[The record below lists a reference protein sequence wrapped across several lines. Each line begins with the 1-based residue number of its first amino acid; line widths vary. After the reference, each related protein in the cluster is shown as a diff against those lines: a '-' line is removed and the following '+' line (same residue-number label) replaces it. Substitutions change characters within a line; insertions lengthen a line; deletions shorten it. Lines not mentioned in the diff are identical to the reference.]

1 MRLDT
6 RPEVPLD
13 PAPQGDDALHWLG
26 LLDQL
31 YALVEHEGGA
41 AMGAGALRA
50 WPEAWRPVIAQWAR
64 HIGARSIQVS
74 AARAL
79 QSPGC
84 DAGLVSHRRIT
95 GEAIVA
101 RSLSPEGFS
110 PAQVR
115 AFHAFCSHLDAAC
128 ALRTSLDATQAS
140 LAALHG
146 VIDAL
151 PTGLVVLD
159 EHGEVA
165 LLNRPG
171 REWLARTARASL
183 QARRLRLS
191 AQHDAFERALHT
203 FARSPAMH
211 LPLQLNGLELQLKKL
226 PGPAFSVLLL
236 VHEHADPTRLREIA
250 TPPALLAAQ
259 VRRQY
264 ALTDKELPLAWNL
277 AQGMPLKQY
286 AGLSG
291 RSIETV
297 RAQLKSIFRKLGTP
311 DQKGLGVVLFETLHA
326 VTLQAVGTGL
336 APFVAEPAPLAPER
350 LPWP

>member
-1 MRLDT
+1 M
-6 RPEVPLD
+6 PLD
-13 PAPQGDDALHWLG
+13 PAPHADDALQWLG

-64 HIGARSIQVS
+64 HIGARSVQVS
-74 AARAL
+74 ATRL
-79 QSPGC
+79 PQLPRC
-84 DAGLVSHRRIT
+84 EPGLVSHRRIT
-95 GEAIVA
+95 GEVIVA

-110 PAQVR
+110 EGQLR
-115 AFHAFCSHLDAAC
+115 DFHAFCSHLEAAC
-128 ALRTSLDATQAS
+128 ALRSSLDATQAS
-140 LAALHG
+140 LAALHA

-159 EHGEVA
+159 EHGEVV
-165 LLNRPG
+165 LLNQPARQ
-171 REWLARTARASL
+171 WLARTGRASL
-183 QARRLRLS
+183 QGRRLRLS
-191 AQHDAFERALHT
+191 GDHPAFERALHA
-203 FARSPAMH
+203 FACSSATQQ
-211 LPLQLNGLELQLKKL
+211 PLQLDGLDLQLKKL
-226 PGPAFSVLLL
+226 PGPAANVLLL
-236 VHEHADPTRLREIA
+236 VHERADPARLREIA
-250 TPPALLAAQ
+250 TLPPLLAAQ
-259 VRRQY
+259 VQRQY

-291 RSIETV
+291 RSVETV
-297 RAQLKSIFRKLGTP
+297 RAQLKSVFRKLGTP
-311 DQKGLGVVLFETLHA
+311 DQKGLGVLLFETLHA

-336 APFVAEPAPLAPER
+336 APFVAEPAALEPER